1 MNSTDFNGTS
11 TSFNASSGSGAHA
24 ATRGGH
30 AGSTA
35 HAPTPRHHDA
45 WAPTHKLPLR
55 PERILI
61 AEDEHLVATE
71 LVLML
76 ADLKYTIIGP
86 AVDGMSAL
94 QIAHKSLPD
103 MALLDIRMPK
113 KNGLAVA
120 EQLYKELAIPTVILS
135 AYADAEYLDAA
146 KRGGVFAYLVKPVS
160 EGQLRATL
168 ELAWQRYRDSM
179 EAQVEVA
186 DLRRRLEERRLVE
199 QAKWRLVSE
208 QHMPEPEA
216 LKAMQ
221 KVARDRRVS
230 LAQIAQTV
238 IDTGTL
244 PKEAGPEV

>member
-1 MNSTDFNGTS
+1 MNNSESMNTNTGSTQRGS
-11 TSFNASSGSGAHA
+11 HSGAA
-24 ATRGGH
+24 AS
-30 AGSTA
+30 AS
-35 HAPTPRHHDA
+35 TPRHHDG
-45 WAPTHKLPLR
+45 WAPTHRLPLR

-86 AVDGMSAL
+86 AADGMSAL
-94 QIAHKSLPD
+94 QMAHKSLPD
-103 MALLDIRMPK
+103 MALLDIRMPRK
-113 KNGLAVA
+113 DGLAVA

-135 AYADAEYLDAA
+135 AYADAEYVEAA
-146 KRGGVFAYLVKPVS
+146 KRGGVFAYLVKPVA
-160 EGQLRATL
+160 EGQLRATV

-179 EAQVEVA
+179 ESQAEVA

-208 QHMPEPEA
+208 KQMAEPDA

-221 KVARDRRVS
+221 KLARDRRVS

-238 IDTGTL
+238 IETGTL
-244 PKEAGPEV
+244 PKDAEPAT

>member
-1 MNSTDFNGTS
+1 MSNSESMKTNTGPAQRGTPL
-11 TSFNASSGSGAHA
+11 GA
-24 ATRGGH
+24 ATS
-30 AGSTA
+30 AAT
-35 HAPTPRHHDA
+35 TRHHDA
-45 WAPTHKLPLR
+45 WAPTHRLGLR

-86 AVDGMSAL
+86 ATDGMSAL
-94 QIAHKSLPD
+94 QMAHKTLPD

-113 KNGLAVA
+113 KDGLAVA

-146 KRGGVFAYLVKPVS
+146 KRGGVFAYLVKPVA

-179 EAQVEVA
+179 EAQAEVA

-208 QHMPEPEA
+208 KQMAEPDA

-221 KVARDRRVS
+221 KVARDRRIS
-230 LAQIAQTV
+230 LAQIAQTI
-238 IDTGTL
+238 IDTGVL
-244 PKEAGPEV
+244 PKDGEPAT

>member
-1 MNSTDFNGTS
+1 MNSTEPTS
-11 TSFNASSGSGAHA
+11 TSTSTSSNINP
-24 ATRGGH
+24 TPRGGH
-30 AGSTA
+30 LGNTSNGSTS
-35 HAPTPRHHDA
+35 RHHDA

-76 ADLKYTIIGP
+76 ADLKYTIVGP
-86 AVDGMSAL
+86 AADGMSAL
-94 QIAHKSLPD
+94 QLAHKSLPD
-103 MALLDIRMPK
+103 LALLDIRMPK
-113 KNGLAVA
+113 KDGLAVA

-146 KRGGVFAYLVKPVS
+146 KRGGVFAYLVKPVA

-179 EAQVEVA
+179 ESQAEVA

-199 QAKWRLVSE
+199 QAKWKLVSD
-208 QHMPEPEA
+208 QKMAEPDA

-221 KVARDRRVS
+221 KLARDRRVS

-244 PKEAGPEV
+244 PKDVGPTA

>member
-1 MNSTDFNGTS
+1 MSSTHPINTNSDTTQ
-11 TSFNASSGSGAHA
+11 
-24 ATRGGH
+24 RGPH
-30 AGSTA
+30 AGAPFGTPSGT
-35 HAPTPRHHDA
+35 PTPRHHDA
-45 WAPTHKLPLR
+45 WAPTHKLPPR
-55 PERILI
+55 AQRILI

-94 QIAHKSLPD
+94 QMAHKLLPD

-113 KNGLAVA
+113 KDGLAVA

-146 KRGGVFAYLVKPVS
+146 KRGGVFAYLIKPVA
-160 EGQLRATL
+160 EEQLRATL

-179 EAQVEVA
+179 EAQAEVA
-186 DLRRRLEERRLVE
+186 DLRRRLDERRLVE

-208 QHMPEPEA
+208 QQMAEPDA

-221 KVARDRRVS
+221 KLARDRRLS

-244 PKEAGPEV
+244 PKEAGPTE